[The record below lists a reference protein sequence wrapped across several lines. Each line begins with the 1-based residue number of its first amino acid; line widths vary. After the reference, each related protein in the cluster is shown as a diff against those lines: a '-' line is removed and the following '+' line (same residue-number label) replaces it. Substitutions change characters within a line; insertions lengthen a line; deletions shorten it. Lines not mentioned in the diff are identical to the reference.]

1 MGPDLTTLHKQEGID
16 RSWLLTHILDPNVE
30 VAPYFRPQQ
39 ITTKDGGSY
48 LGFILGKEGAAVA
61 YVGTDGKKF
70 SIRKEDVANREE
82 FPISLMPPALIHNMS
97 ASEIRDLL
105 AYILNGGE

>member
-1 MGPDLTTLHKQEGID
+1 
-16 RSWLLTHILDPNVE
+16 
-30 VAPYFRPQQ
+30 
-39 ITTKDGGSY
+39 
-48 LGFILGKEGAAVA
+48 VA

-105 AYILNGGE
+105 AFLLNGGE